1 MIKNG
6 IITDINSK
14 YILRQVFSFLKLNV
28 IIKIIKYNKKLQQR
42 LNISLEDELF
52 NYNFSFSIKTKS
64 EIKSDIMEMQRNLNS
79 IHSKSEITEIE
90 SDFLNIPGIPNPIV
104 LPNIMENQSK
114 LDSIPSR
121 DLVELH
127 SSFSSKF
134 CLKYSY
140 PFEVNLNEI
149 GKEVMFLIKYKGF
162 KIDYYP
168 IFLNVNSLG
177 FVEKIK
183 IFENNE
189 YFFKY
194 TLNKEKIEI
203 INIINELR
211 EKNKIKKLIFNKRQ
225 NLNDYFKEKKSS
237 NEKYLFTY
245 PIGEF
250 KNKLLNNDEKINE
263 SILKENLK
271 YIIILEKEK
280 NEHILI
286 YSNSKDINNSNIF
299 NESGNISEKNELKN
313 FHIIN
318 NTVPEIIIN
327 HSLPNKRNLITN
339 LNIYSCNNSPGYQIL
354 SFKVDTLTGLL
365 EGPPNTPYEN
375 GYFLFKLLIPS
386 QYPMVPPSFYFL
398 TNIFHP
404 NISENGYVSVDILT
418 IDWTPALSPFETI
431 IYSIQSLLNDPNPD
445 DFLNE
450 TAANLYKRDRNSY
463 NEIVKEHTIKFA
475 NYSRFLEDIKNMEIN
490 IKKLKKGERFK
501 KLND

>member
-14 YILRQVFSFLKLNV
+14 YILRQVFSFLQLN
-28 IIKIIKYNKKLQQR
+28 IYYKIIKYNKKLQKK
-42 LNISLEDELF
+42 LNISLKDELF
-52 NYNFSFSIKTKS
+52 NYNYSFSIKTKREIETDITEMQKKLKSILSQS
-64 EIKSDIMEMQRNLNS
+64 EKFIYDPDIAQIQGNPNPKVIRDIMEMQKKLN
-79 IHSKSEITEIE
+79 
-90 SDFLNIPGIPNPIV
+90 
-104 LPNIMENQSK
+104 
-114 LDSIPSR
+114 SIPSR
-121 DLVELH
+121 NLVMLH

-140 PFEVNLNEI
+140 PFEVNLNEED
-149 GKEVMFLIKYKGF
+149 KKFMFLIKYKGF

-168 IFLNVNSLG
+168 IFLKANSLS

-194 TLNKEKIEI
+194 TLNKEKIEL
-203 INIINELR
+203 INIINWLR
-211 EKNKIKKLIFNKRQ
+211 EKNKIKKLIYSKRQ
-225 NLNDYFKEKKSS
+225 NLNDFFKEKKSS

-263 SILKENLK
+263 LILKENLK

-286 YSNSKDINNSNIF
+286 YSSSKDINNSNIF

-386 QYPMVPPSFYFL
+386 QYPMAAPSFYFL
-398 TNIFHP
+398 TSIFHP
-404 NISENGYVSVDILT
+404 NISENGYVSVDILAFG
-418 IDWTPALSPFETI
+418 WTPALSHLEKI
-431 IYSIQSLLNDPNPD
+431 IYSIQSLLDDPNPD
-445 DFLNE
+445 NFLNV

-490 IKKLKKGERFK
+490 IKKLKKGEYFE
-501 KLND
+501 KLNY